1 MKRKLITTGLLAG
14 AILSYS
20 SSIYADTQKFPDVPK
35 WAEQSVNYLVDKQV
49 LRGYPDGI
57 FGSNDSLDR
66 ASAATIMTKVLG
78 IQIDFD
84 AKPSFADS
92 QNHWATPYIAAA
104 EKAGIIK
111 GEGNGI
117 FNPTGKVTRAA
128 MATMLVNAY
137 KLQSTANDN
146 GQSKF
151 EDLKGH
157 WGEKFANVLIDLKIS
172 TGTDNGW
179 QPNRYITR
187 AEAAQLTAKTD
198 IFSKEIKGKL
208 RDKVNSKDMDIN
220 SKGVE
225 SISIENRFLTNE
237 TAVSTQNKKEQIL
250 LNQHKKRSGKVTAKT
265 EKSLII
271 SDGNI
276 SLDAMVSSP
285 ETLKDIQIGDTVT
298 IYAPIFIDGLVFGQP
313 DTAKYAIVQKE
324 NEENVLKKQYK
335 MHTGNVI
342 NKSNDAIEI
351 ANEDSTV
358 SAIVSPEILQ
368 DINIGDTIT
377 IYGAYFMN
385 NMATGELSAKA
396 PIIEKLASKTITPN
410 TSIDKSKSISEVD
423 KKEQNALDQHQKL
436 SGKVIEKTEDGLVVS
451 DKNSSVYA
459 IVSSPEVL
467 KDIQIG
473 DTVTIYAP
481 IFIGSIPGDTAT
493 AKYAIVQKENE
504 ENVLK
509 KQYKMHTGNVINK
522 SKDTVQISSEGL
534 TVTAVVSSEVLEDIQ
549 VGDTVTIYG
558 ASFMSN
564 MASGELSTKAPIIE
578 KLAK

>member
-84 AKPSFADS
+84 AKPSFTDS

-157 WGEKFANVLIDLKIS
+157 WGEKYANILIDLKIS
-172 TGTDNGW
+172 SGTENGW
-179 QPNRYITR
+179 QPNRFITR
-187 AEAAQLTAKTD
+187 AEAAHFTAKTD
-198 IFSKEIKGKL
+198 MLSREM
-208 RDKVNSKDMDIN
+208 NSELEEKDYT
-220 SKGVE
+220 S
-225 SISIENRFLTNE
+225 TN
-237 TAVSTQNKKEQIL
+237 TL
-250 LNQHKKRSGKVTAKT
+250 LNQH
-265 EKSLII
+265 
-271 SDGNI
+271 
-276 SLDAMVSSP
+276 
-285 ETLKDIQIGDTVT
+285 
-298 IYAPIFIDGLVFGQP
+298 
-313 DTAKYAIVQKE
+313 
-324 NEENVLKKQYK
+324 
-335 MHTGNVI
+335 
-342 NKSNDAIEI
+342 
-351 ANEDSTV
+351 
-358 SAIVSPEILQ
+358 
-368 DINIGDTIT
+368 
-377 IYGAYFMN
+377 
-385 NMATGELSAKA
+385 
-396 PIIEKLASKTITPN
+396 
-410 TSIDKSKSISEVD
+410 
-423 KKEQNALDQHQKL
+423 QKL
-436 SGKVIEKTEDGLVVS
+436 LGKVIEKTEDGLVVS
-451 DKNSSVYA
+451 GEKSSVYA
-459 IVSSPEVL
+459 MVSSPEVL
-467 KDIQIG
+467 KSIQIG

-481 IFIGSIPGDTAT
+481 MFIGSIPGDPAT

-522 SKDTVQISSEGL
+522 TKDTVEISSEGSTVSAIVSSEILQDINIGDAVTIYGASFMSNMATGELSAKAPIIEKLANKTVTSNTSVDKSTSISEVDKKEQNALNQHQKLSGKVIEKTESGLVVSGKNSSVYAIVSSPEVLKDIKIGDTVTIYAPMFIGSIPGDPATAKYAIVQKENEENMLKKQYKMHTGSVINKTKDTIQISSEGS
-534 TVTAVVSSEVLEDIQ
+534 TVSATVSSEVLQDINI
-549 VGDTVTIYG
+549 GDTVTIYG

-564 MASGELSTKAPIIE
+564 MATGELSAKAPIIE
-578 KLAK
+578 RLAK

>member
-1 MKRKLITTGLLAG
+1 MKRKLITTGILAG

-20 SSIYADTQKFPDVPK
+20 SNILADTHKFPDVPK

-49 LRGYPDGI
+49 LIGYPDGT
-57 FGSNDSLDR
+57 FGSNVTLDR
-66 ASAATIMTKVLG
+66 ASAATIITKALG
-78 IQIDFD
+78 IEIDPK
-84 AKPSFADS
+84 AKPSFTDS
-92 QNHWATPYIAAA
+92 QDHWGAPYIAAA

-117 FNPTGKVTRAA
+117 FNPSGKVTRAA

-137 KLQSTANDN
+137 KLHSTAHEN

-172 TGTDNGW
+172 NGTDNGW
-179 QPNRYITR
+179 QPDRFITR

-198 IFSKEIKGKL
+198 MLSKEIKGEL
-208 RDKVNSKDMDIN
+208 REKVSSKDKDVNSKE
-220 SKGVE
+220 GE
-225 SISIENRFLTNE
+225 SISIENRSLTTE
-237 TAVSTQNKKEQIL
+237 TAGSTQNNKEQTL
-250 LNQHKKRSGKVTAKT
+250 LKQHKKRSGKVIKKT
-265 EKSLII
+265 EAGLVVSGEN
-271 SDGNI
+271 S
-276 SLDAMVSSP
+276 SVYAMVSSP
-285 ETLKDIQIGDTVT
+285 EILKDIQVGDTVT

-335 MHTGNVI
+335 KHTGNLI
-342 NKSNDAIEI
+342 NKSKETVQISSEGSVVSA
-351 ANEDSTV
+351 TV
-358 SAIVSPEILQ
+358 SSEVLQ
-368 DINIGDTIT
+368 DINIGDTVT
-377 IYGAYFMN
+377 IYGASFMS
-385 NMATGELSAKA
+385 NMATGQLSAKA
-396 PIIEKLASKTITPN
+396 PIIEKLVSKTLSAN
-410 TSIDKSKSISEVD
+410 TSVDKSKSISEVD
-423 KKEQNALDQHQKL
+423 KKEQNALAQHQKL

-451 DKNSSVYA
+451 GKNSSVYA
-459 IVSSPEVL
+459 MVSSPEVL
-467 KDIQIG
+467 KNIQIG

-481 IFIGSIPGDTAT
+481 MFIGSIPGDPAT

-509 KQYKMHTGNVINK
+509 KQYKKHTGSVINK
-522 SKDTVQISSEGL
+522 TKETVQISSEGL

-564 MASGELSTKAPIIE
+564 MATGQLSAKAPIIE

>member
-225 SISIENRFLTNE
+225 SISIENRFLTTE

-410 TSIDKSKSISEVD
+410 TSVDKSKSISEVD